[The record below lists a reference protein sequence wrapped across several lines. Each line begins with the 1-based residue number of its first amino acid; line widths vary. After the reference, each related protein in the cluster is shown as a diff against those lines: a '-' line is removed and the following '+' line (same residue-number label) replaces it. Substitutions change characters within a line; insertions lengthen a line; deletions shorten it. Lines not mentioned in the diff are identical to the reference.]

1 MKIFKLIIVSLLF
14 LLELNAVFAQQDF
27 PTDSLRLNWLSEEIV
42 RNNEALSAME
52 LRLNAKR
59 ALIESADA
67 LDDPRISYSI
77 APSSIGDDI
86 PSDFGNALGV
96 RSVIQVSQAFPW
108 PGKLDLRSE
117 LSETDAAIAEYSYE
131 ELLLSLV
138 NRGRSLWAELW
149 YVEKALA
156 TNENHKALLSDLEA
170 VVATQYASGIGLQQ
184 DLLQIQSDL
193 VDREL
198 QETMLVQ
205 ERRRIKAAINLL
217 LNNNADTALASP
229 ASEIS
234 EPDLPEQNQ
243 LQTWISDSNP
253 MLLRMQ
259 SQSHQALT
267 EQRLIEKEDFPDWQL
282 MLGYNEIMND
292 SSLRFQ
298 VGVSVNI
305 PLDFGNRS
313 ARKSAASFEYNS
325 SLYDLAYLENE
336 LEAELEQQLAHHEE
350 LARSIELSES
360 DFLPIAEQTFAA
372 ARANYEGGGGNFAL
386 LVEAQRRL
394 LNIRLQLDRM
404 RAEKLKVLSEI
415 DGLSGGMLWPV
426 EER

>member
-325 SLYDLAYLENE
+325 SLYDLVYLENE

>member
-14 LLELNAVFAQQDF
+14 LLELNAVFAQQDI

-77 APSSIGDDI
+77 APSSLGDDI

-170 VVATQYASGIGLQQ
+170 VVATQYANGIGLQQ

-217 LNNNADTALASP
+217 LNNNANAELTSP

-267 EQRLIEKEDFPDWQL
+267 EQRLTEKEDFPDWQL
-282 MLGYNEIMND
+282 MMGYNEIMND

>member
-14 LLELNAVFAQQDF
+14 LLELNAVFAQQDI

-198 QETMLVQ
+198 QETMLLQ
-205 ERRRIKAAINLL
+205 ERRRIKAAISLL
-217 LNNNADTALASP
+217 LNNNTDAELASP

-234 EPDLPEQNQ
+234 EPDLPEQTQ

-253 MLLRMQ
+253 MLLRVQ

-298 VGVSVNI
+298 VGVSINI

>member
-1 MKIFKLIIVSLLF
+1 MKIFKLICLLV
-14 LLELNAVFAQQDF
+14 LLLGKLNTGLAQQDT
-27 PTDSLRLNWLSEEIV
+27 PANNLSLSWLTDEIV

-52 LRLNAKR
+52 FRLNAKR

-86 PSDFGNALGV
+86 PSDFGNALRV

-198 QETMLVQ
+198 QEAMLVQ
-205 ERRRIKAAINLL
+205 ERRRIKTAIDLL
-217 LNNNADTALASP
+217 LNNNTDTEIASP
-229 ASEIS
+229 VSEIS
-234 EPDLPEQNQ
+234 EPDLPEQTQ
-243 LQTWISDSNP
+243 LQTWSNDSNP
-253 MLLRMQ
+253 MLLRVQ
-259 SQSHQALT
+259 SQSQQALT
-267 EQRLIEKEDFPDWQL
+267 EQRLIEKEDYPDWQL
-282 MLGYNEIMND
+282 MMGYNEIMND

-298 VGVSVNI
+298 VGVSINI

-336 LEAELEQQLAHHEE
+336 LEAELDQQLAHHEE
-350 LARSIELSES
+350 LTRSIELSES

-426 EER
+426 EGR

>member
-1 MKIFKLIIVSLLF
+1 MKIFKLICLFVLF
-14 LLELNAVFAQQDF
+14 LGKLNAGLAQQDA
-27 PTDSLRLNWLSEEIV
+27 PANGLTLNWLSEEIV

-77 APSSIGDDI
+77 APSSLGDDI

-96 RSVIQVSQAFPW
+96 RSVIQVSQSFPW

-149 YVEKALA
+149 YLERALA
-156 TNENHKALLSDLEA
+156 TNENHKDLLSDLEA

-217 LNNNADTALASP
+217 LNNNANAELASP

-243 LQTWISDSNP
+243 LETWISDSNP

-282 MLGYNEIMND
+282 MMGYNEIMND

>member
-14 LLELNAVFAQQDF
+14 LLELNAVFAQQDI

-138 NRGRSLWAELW
+138 NRGRNLWAELW

-198 QETMLVQ
+198 QETMLIQ
-205 ERRRIKAAINLL
+205 ERRRVKAAINLL
-217 LNNNADTALASP
+217 LNNNADTELASP

-243 LQTWISDSNP
+243 LETWISDSNP
-253 MLLRMQ
+253 MLLRVQ

-282 MLGYNEIMND
+282 MMGYNEIMND

>member
-1 MKIFKLIIVSLLF
+1 MKLRRMVMKIFKLICLFVLL
-14 LLELNAVFAQQDF
+14 LGKLNAGLAQQD
-27 PTDSLRLNWLSEEIV
+27 PPANGLTLSWLTEEIV
-42 RNNEALSAME
+42 RHNEALSAME

-77 APSSIGDDI
+77 APSSLGDDI
-86 PSDFGNALGV
+86 PSDFGNALRV

-217 LNNNADTALASP
+217 LNNNTDTELASP

-234 EPDLPEQNQ
+234 EPDLPEQTQ

-253 MLLRMQ
+253 MLLRVQ
-259 SQSHQALT
+259 LQSHQALT

-282 MLGYNEIMND
+282 IMGY
-292 SSLRFQ
+292 
-298 VGVSVNI
+298 
-305 PLDFGNRS
+305 
-313 ARKSAASFEYNS
+313 
-325 SLYDLAYLENE
+325 
-336 LEAELEQQLAHHEE
+336 
-350 LARSIELSES
+350 
-360 DFLPIAEQTFAA
+360 
-372 ARANYEGGGGNFAL
+372 
-386 LVEAQRRL
+386 
-394 LNIRLQLDRM
+394 
-404 RAEKLKVLSEI
+404 
-415 DGLSGGMLWPV
+415 W
-426 EER
+426 

>member
-14 LLELNAVFAQQDF
+14 LLELNAVFAQQDI

>member
-14 LLELNAVFAQQDF
+14 LLELNAVFAQQDI

-198 QETMLVQ
+198 QETMLLQ

-217 LNNNADTALASP
+217 LNNNTDTELASP

-243 LQTWISDSNP
+243 LETWISDSNP
-253 MLLRMQ
+253 MLLRVQ

-282 MLGYNEIMND
+282 MMGYNEIMND

-298 VGVSVNI
+298 VGVSINI